1 MIPNA
6 STSPESTR
14 AITSWS
20 VGVTDGKP
28 RRAASGSH
36 RGPCDGTRF
45 HRGFPL
51 EHRHAHRRKTRLRME
66 GTYEIAHWSRHRDPI
81 ADRLVLLYGP
91 EPRRAAD
98 GSDGSALDGC
108 AAQRRTERQCVYR
121 SYRCFDHDRHDRRRG
136 EPT

>member
-20 VGVTDGKP
+20 VGVTVGKP

-51 EHRHAHRRKTRLRME
+51 EHRHAHRQKNDSEWRGRMKSLTRAA
-66 GTYEIAHWSRHRDPI
+66 IAILLPI
-81 ADRLVLLYGP
+81 AWSCSTELNPAGARMVQTEVRLMDAPL
-91 EPRRAAD
+91 
-98 GSDGSALDGC
+98 
-108 AAQRRTERQCVYR
+108 
-121 SYRCFDHDRHDRRRG
+121 
-136 EPT
+136 